1 MQKFENIA
9 ELVLYIRKNLQNS
22 NFLNYKSNNNWQ
34 KISVDEFCQQIFALT
49 IALKKIG
56 LNKGDALANYS
67 YQNPKWLVVDLAS
80 ILAGAITVPIFNNI
94 NEDNL
99 FYEIADANCKFIF
112 TDKPE
117 ISEKIWQK
125 FPDIKVIGNNF
136 RGNNIFNLEDL
147 ITDEIANISQNLT
160 EFENFAKQILPTDI
174 ATIVYTS
181 GSTGK
186 PKGVEISHQAL
197 VSQIHDSDS
206 FFHLSRSQIVL
217 SYLPLA
223 HIFERMVM
231 MYYLSI
237 GMNIYFVDDIKKLGE
252 FLKEIRPNLMTSVP
266 RALEKVYAKINSSI
280 ADAFFFK
287 KIIGKT
293 ALKRAIH
300 KNPSQKNNFFD
311 NIFDKII
318 YSKFRQA
325 LGGNMEMIICG
336 GNALSTDLERFYWNI
351 GVKIYCGYGMTECA
365 PVLATNA
372 PNQQKF
378 TTVGKAFPSVSL
390 KISSDGELLSKGV
403 NVMKQYHN
411 QPEKTA
417 ESFEDGWFKT
427 GDLAEIDKDGFVKI
441 VGRKKELFKT
451 SNGKFVHPVLI
462 EQKLVQELGFLIG
475 AVVIAENRN
484 FVSALLFIDYD
495 LINNIKKKL
504 NFNGNNEEFT
514 NSLILTNYCEKIIN
528 SINLKLDSWE
538 QIKKFKIIPDQISIE
553 NGEITPSLKL
563 KRNVLEQR
571 FAKEIAEFY
580 E

>member
-1 MQKFENIA
+1 MQKFENLA
-9 ELVLYIRKNLQNS
+9 ELVLYIQKNLQNS

-197 VSQIHDSDS
+197 VSQIHDADS

-336 GNALSTDLERFYWNI
+336 GNALSADLERFYWNI
-351 GVKIYCGYGMTECA
+351 GIKIYCGYGMTECA

-538 QIKKFKIIPDQISIE
+538 QIKKFKIIPDQISVE

>member
-1 MQKFENIA
+1 MQKFENLA

-336 GNALSTDLERFYWNI
+336 GNALSADLERFYWNI
-351 GVKIYCGYGMTECA
+351 GIKIYCGYGMTECA

-538 QIKKFKIIPDQISIE
+538 QIKKFKIIPDQISVE

>member
-1 MQKFENIA
+1 MKKFDNLA
-9 ELVLYIRKNLQNS
+9 ELIFYIKRNLKNP
-22 NFLNYKSNNNWQ
+22 NFLNYKLNESWQ
-34 KISVDEFCQQIFALT
+34 KISVDDFCNHIFALA

-56 LNKGDALANYS
+56 LKKGDSIANYS
-67 YQNPKWLVVDLAS
+67 YQNPKWLIVDLAS
-80 ILAGAITVPIFNNI
+80 IMAGGITVPIFNNI

-99 FYEIADANCKFIF
+99 FYEISDSNCKYIF
-112 TDKPE
+112 TDKAEMP
-117 ISEKIWQK
+117 EKILQK
-125 FPDIKVIGNNF
+125 FPNIKIISNNF
-136 RGNNIFNLEDL
+136 IQENIFSLDEL
-147 ITDEIANISQNLT
+147 IKSEIENIEQKMEFLQNLCS
-160 EFENFAKQILPTDI
+160 QILPTDI

-186 PKGVEISHQAL
+186 PKGVEILHQSL
-197 VSQIHDSDS
+197 ISQIHDSDS
-206 FFHLSRSQIVL
+206 FFKLNQSQAVL

-231 MYYLSI
+231 TYYLSI

-252 FLKEIRPNLMTSVP
+252 FLKEVRPNLMTSVP

-280 ADAFFFK
+280 ADANFFK
-287 KIIGKT
+287 KLIGKT
-293 ALKRAIH
+293 ALKRAIN
-300 KNPSQKNNFFD
+300 KDPSQKNYFFD
-311 NIFDKII
+311 YFFDKII

-336 GNALSTDLERFYWNI
+336 GNALSADLERFYFNI
-351 GVKIYCGYGMTECA
+351 GVKIYCGYGMTECS

-378 TTVGKAFPSVSL
+378 TTVGKSFPSVSL
-390 KISSDGELLSKGV
+390 KVGNDGELLAKGI
-403 NVMKQYHN
+403 NVMTQYHN
-411 QPEKTA
+411 QPQKTA
-417 ESFEDGWFKT
+417 ECFEDGWFKT
-427 GDLAEIDKDGFVKI
+427 GDLAEIDRDGFVKI

-475 AVVIAENRN
+475 AVVIAENKN

-504 NFNGNNEEFT
+504 NFSGNNEEFA
-514 NSLILTNYCEKIIN
+514 NSIILINYCEKIIN
-528 SINLKLDSWE
+528 SINFKLDSWE
-538 QIKKFKIIPDQISIE
+538 QIKKFKIISDPISIE

-563 KRNVLEQR
+563 KRNILEKR
-571 FAKEIAEFY
+571 FESEIANFY
-580 E
+580 S